1 MIMAVALPDDF
12 LKELE
17 HIKGY
22 NKKTFLDAHLLP
34 SPTSVRMNPN
44 KAIHLFTTNK
54 PVLWCE
60 NAYYLNERP
69 VFTLDPNYHAGAY
82 YVQEASSM
90 FLQHIFK
97 TIIKDKTGLR
107 VLDLCAAPGGKSTL
121 IASLLDAESLL
132 ISNDV
137 IRTRAT
143 ILDENVTRWGQMN
156 TWVTSNDPRDFSTL
170 TDYFDV
176 ILVDAPCSGSGLF
189 RKDPNAIKEWSL
201 ENVQL
206 CSDRQKRILND
217 ILPCLK
223 NEGVLIY
230 ATCSYSAKENEDILD
245 FVADNYNI
253 TTVETEI
260 NENWGIT
267 QVKSTKNE
275 ISGYRFFPDKLEGEG
290 FFIAAIQK
298 NESDNQQ
305 KNHRYKTAHNK
316 KAYEQSNYLLNI
328 DNYLVI
334 PTDNENF
341 SAIHSQHEL
350 DWHILKNI
358 LYLRKTG
365 IRLGNST
372 IKDWIPAHDVAL
384 SNSINLNVPYINV
397 TKEQALRFLKK
408 EDILTN
414 ESGKGWFVVK
424 YNNLGLGWIKN
435 LGNRTNNYLPKNWR
449 IRMELNESDFY

>member
-189 RKDPNAIKEWSL
+189 RKDPNAIKEWS
-201 ENVQL
+201 
-206 CSDRQKRILND
+206 S
-217 ILPCLK
+217 
-223 NEGVLIY
+223 
-230 ATCSYSAKENEDILD
+230 
-245 FVADNYNI
+245 
-253 TTVETEI
+253 
-260 NENWGIT
+260 
-267 QVKSTKNE
+267 
-275 ISGYRFFPDKLEGEG
+275 
-290 FFIAAIQK
+290 
-298 NESDNQQ
+298 
-305 KNHRYKTAHNK
+305 
-316 KAYEQSNYLLNI
+316 
-328 DNYLVI
+328 
-334 PTDNENF
+334 
-341 SAIHSQHEL
+341 
-350 DWHILKNI
+350 
-358 LYLRKTG
+358 
-365 IRLGNST
+365 
-372 IKDWIPAHDVAL
+372 
-384 SNSINLNVPYINV
+384 
-397 TKEQALRFLKK
+397 
-408 EDILTN
+408 
-414 ESGKGWFVVK
+414 
-424 YNNLGLGWIKN
+424 
-435 LGNRTNNYLPKNWR
+435 
-449 IRMELNESDFY
+449 

>member
-1 MIMAVALPDDF
+1 MSVVLPEDF
-12 LKELE
+12 LNELDNL
-17 HIKGY
+17 KGY
-22 NKKTFLDAHLLP
+22 NKKSFLDAHLLP
-34 SPTSVRMNPN
+34 SPTSVRINPSKDIN
-44 KAIHLFTTNK
+44 LYTNNK

-69 VFTLDPNYHAGAY
+69 VFTLDPHYHAGAY

-90 FLQHIFK
+90 FLQHLFK
-97 TIIKDKTGLR
+97 SIIKDKTGLR

-121 IASLLDAESLL
+121 IASLLDTESLL

-143 ILDENVTRWGQMN
+143 ILDENLTRWGQMN
-156 TWVTSNDPRDFSTL
+156 TWVTSNDPRDFSLL

-223 NEGVLIY
+223 NDGILIY
-230 ATCSYSAKENEDILD
+230 ATCSYSAKENEEILD
-245 FVADNYNI
+245 FIADNYNI
-253 TTVETEI
+253 TSIESELK
-260 NENWGIT
+260 EDWGIVE
-267 QVKSTKNE
+267 VKSKKNE
-275 ISGYRFFPDKLEGEG
+275 VTGYRFFPDKIEGEG

-305 KNHRYKTAHNK
+305 KIHRYKTAHNK
-316 KAYEQSNYLLNI
+316 KAFEQSSYLLNI

-334 PTDNENF
+334 ATDIENF
-341 SAIHSQHEL
+341 SAIHNQHEI
-350 DWHILKNI
+350 DWHILKNK

-365 IRLGNST
+365 LRLGNST

-384 SNSINLNVPYINV
+384 SNDMNTNLPSINV

-449 IRMELNESDFY
+449 IRMELK